1 MEMILLKDLDKVGK
15 EGTIINVKP
24 GFARNY
30 LLPRGLAL
38 PATREH
44 RRMVEERARQ
54 AQAKQ
59 ARAHQHAQQLKQ
71 KLERQALTL
80 KLNVGEQDTAFGS
93 VTAHDVHEALANAG
107 LAVDRRAI
115 QLEEPIKM
123 LGAYEVPIRLHP
135 EVIATLTV
143 RVVKA

>member
-1 MEMILLKDLDKVGK
+1 MEMILLKDLDKMGK
-15 EGTIINVKP
+15 EGAIVNVKP

-59 ARAHQHAQQLKQ
+59 ARVYQHAQQLKQ
-71 KLERQALTL
+71 TLEHHSLTL
-80 KLNVGEQDTAFGS
+80 KLNVGERDAAFGS

-107 LAVDRRAI
+107 LAVDRHAI

-135 EVIATLTV
+135 EVIATLKM